1 MTNWKILSSK
11 IYILL
16 QGRALDVAV
25 DLRKNSKT
33 YGKVFQKI
41 LVQKFNRSFNSKR
54 FWHGVV
60 ILKIIQF

>member
-1 MTNWKILSSK
+1 ML
-11 IYILL
+11 
-16 QGRALDVAV
+16 AV

-41 LVQKFNRSFNSKR
+41 VSSKNLTGLLIPKG
-54 FWHGVV
+54 FVHGVV